1 MARRQFAML
10 AGVASAWIVLLCAAV
25 WLGLAPRPAQAT
37 ADGPPG
43 AAASRLPLRTWEN
56 YFGVAILPSGR
67 GVVVGDKGVAMTS
80 DDKGQTWSR
89 QQLRKGTT
97 AFDLYSVAF
106 TADGSQGWTVGDGGS
121 IFHSTDSGAT
131 WSAQESKVDAA
142 LLKVA
147 VVDAQKACA
156 VGEHGTVL
164 CTSDGGGAWN
174 LQKFDDLVFFDV
186 AFSDPQNGSTVGE
199 FATALHTAD
208 GGKTWSIQTGGQRS
222 ITADPYFAI
231 AYEDANNGLAFGLNG
246 ADMATTDGGKSW
258 KPGTVPGDTHSIYAA
273 AMKPGGGASL
283 YLGGADGTLGS
294 LDQGKMAA
302 VEGATSNSITGL
314 ALSPAY
320 SLAVGMSGTV
330 LRSEDVGQ
338 HWSSLTTGSLA
349 QTQAQAE

>member
-1 MARRQFAML
+1 
-10 AGVASAWIVLLCAAV
+10 
-25 WLGLAPRPAQAT
+25 
-37 ADGPPG
+37 
-43 AAASRLPLRTWEN
+43 LRTWEN

-67 GVVVGDKGVAMTS
+67 GIVVGDKGLLMTS

-106 TADGSQGWTVGDGGS
+106 TADGSQGWAVGDGGAV
-121 IFHSTDSGAT
+121 FHTSDSGAT
-131 WSAQESKVDAA
+131 WNLQPNKLAAA

-164 CTSDGGGAWN
+164 CTSDGGATWN
-174 LQKFDDLVFFDV
+174 LQKFEDFVFFDV
-186 AFSDPQNGSTVGE
+186 AFADPQNGWAVGE

-208 GGKTWSIQTGGQRS
+208 GGKTWSIQIGGQRS
-222 ITADPYFAI
+222 ITADPYFAL
-231 AYEDANNGLAFGLNG
+231 AFADASNGLAFGLNG
-246 ADMATTDGGKSW
+246 ADMVTTDGGKSW
-258 KPGTVPGDTHSIYAA
+258 KPGTVTGDTRSIYAA
-273 AMKPGGGASL
+273 VSKPGGGVSL

-314 ALSPAY
+314 ALSPAF

-338 HWSSLTTGSLA
+338 HWSSLTAGA
-349 QTQAQAE
+349 AVQAQAQAE